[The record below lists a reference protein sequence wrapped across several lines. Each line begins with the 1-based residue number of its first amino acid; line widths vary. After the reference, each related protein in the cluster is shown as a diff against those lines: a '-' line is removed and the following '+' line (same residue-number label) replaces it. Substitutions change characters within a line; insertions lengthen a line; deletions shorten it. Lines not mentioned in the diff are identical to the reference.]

1 MALRR
6 DLLRHLRA
14 LRRPLPSGCRESRG
28 FHSRERIEC
37 RLSSLAPLDAM
48 PIVKL
53 WRRTPLCIHDA
64 EQHKAEEMNGFQLS
78 NCRAPGRSRLARR
91 DAWRRR
97 RRPMGVPIIGR
108 AAPTDAQA
116 IVQARVDAWRTTYK
130 GMISDAYLAAMK
142 VEESAALWE
151 RILTAGATKTSVYVA
166 EDGGEIVAFASGLM
180 LAEPKFGL
188 DAELSP

>member
-1 MALRR
+1 MNV
-6 DLLRHLRA
+6 
-14 LRRPLPSGCRESRG
+14 
-28 FHSRERIEC
+28 FH
-37 RLSSLAPLDAM
+37 
-48 PIVKL
+48 
-53 WRRTPLCIHDA
+53 
-64 EQHKAEEMNGFQLS
+64 LS

-166 EDGGEIVAFASGLM
+166 EDGGEVVAFASGLM

-188 DAELSP
+188 DAELSPIYLRWNRQRTGNGAAARRGGRQWPARPWRERTIDVGHRGEQGSARIL

>member
-1 MALRR
+1 ML
-6 DLLRHLRA
+6 
-14 LRRPLPSGCRESRG
+14 LPSTAC
-28 FHSRERIEC
+28 
-37 RLSSLAPLDAM
+37 A
-48 PIVKL
+48 
-53 WRRTPLCIHDA
+53 
-64 EQHKAEEMNGFQLS
+64 
-78 NCRAPGRSRLARR
+78 
-91 DAWRRR
+91 
-97 RRPMGVPIIGR
+97 

-166 EDGGEIVAFASGLM
+166 EDGGEVVAFASGLM

-188 DAELSP
+188 DAELSPIYLRWNRQRTGTGRRLVAAVVDAQRAHGASGLLTWVIAENKAARAFYETFGAELLVEQPFQWTAWIWWKQATAGAISMR